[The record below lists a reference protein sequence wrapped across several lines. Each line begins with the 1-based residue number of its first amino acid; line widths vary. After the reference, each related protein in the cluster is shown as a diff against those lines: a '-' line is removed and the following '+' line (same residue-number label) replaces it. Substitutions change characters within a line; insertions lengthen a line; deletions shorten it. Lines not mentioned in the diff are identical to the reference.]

1 MYFSLLFAMR
11 NLFVVLSSFLDKE
24 RDSYFKTSSV
34 SYPFKQREK
43 GYIFYVYIKRPE
55 YYYSLTIL

>member
-1 MYFSLLFAMR
+1 MNNSLLFAMR

-43 GYIFYVYIKRPE
+43 GYIFLCVYQTARV
-55 YYYSLTIL
+55 LL